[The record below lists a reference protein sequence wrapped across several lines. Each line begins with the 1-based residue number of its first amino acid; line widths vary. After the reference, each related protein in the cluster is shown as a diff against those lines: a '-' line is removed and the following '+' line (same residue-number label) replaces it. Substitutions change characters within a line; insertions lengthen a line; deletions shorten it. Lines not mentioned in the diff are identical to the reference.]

1 MENAVSE
8 DAIRQAAGNLLEA
21 LKAHGL
27 KIAFAESM
35 SGGLLSGSL
44 TRIPGASSVLL
55 GSVVCYDA
63 AAKTR
68 LLSVPEKL
76 LRESSAES
84 AAVTKAM
91 AAGLAGLFPDAG
103 ILLAITGSASAPVND
118 YRISSAPGTVF
129 VSFGKPGHELSSREW
144 KLSGSRDEVLNQA
157 VLLAFESL
165 TEALGG
171 EGE

>member
-68 LLSVPEKL
+68 MLSVPQKL
-76 LRESSAES
+76 LRESGAES
-84 AAVTKAM
+84 AAVTEAM

-103 ILLAITGSASAPVND
+103 MLLAITGSASAPVND
-118 YRISSAPGTVF
+118 YRVSSAPGSVF
-129 VSFGKPGHELSSREW
+129 ICFGKPGQKLISREW
-144 KLSGSRDEVLNQA
+144 KLSGSRNEVLNRA
-157 VLLAFESL
+157 VLLAFKSL
-165 TEALGG
+165 TEALGS

>member
-1 MENAVSE
+1 ML
-8 DAIRQAAGNLLEA
+8 DA
-21 LKAHGL
+21 LKAQGL

-63 AAKTR
+63 TAKTR

-76 LRESSAES
+76 LRESGAES
-84 AAVTKAM
+84 AAVTEAM

-103 ILLAITGSASAPVND
+103 MLLAITGSASAPVND
-118 YRISSAPGTVF
+118 YQISSPPGAVF
-129 VSFGKPGHELSSREW
+129 ISFGKPGQELISREW

-165 TEALGG
+165 TEAIGS